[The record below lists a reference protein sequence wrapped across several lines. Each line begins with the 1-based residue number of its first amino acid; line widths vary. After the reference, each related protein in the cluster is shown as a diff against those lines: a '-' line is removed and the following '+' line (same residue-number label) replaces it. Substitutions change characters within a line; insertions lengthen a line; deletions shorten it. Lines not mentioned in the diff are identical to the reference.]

1 MKILIVDD
9 DFSSRVVLQEM
20 LSPYGE
26 CHMAVD
32 GQEAIESFMLAWH
45 DGPRYD
51 LICLDIMM
59 PGLDGQEVLK
69 GIRNMEASEGIMPGN
84 GVKIIMTSALSNKEN
99 VLTAFK
105 ELCDAYLVKPIVKA
119 KLLGYLRE
127 LNLL

>member
-9 DFSSRVVLQEM
+9 DLTSRVVLQEI
-20 LSPYGE
+20 LNPYGE
-26 CHMAVD
+26 CHMAMN

-45 DGPRYD
+45 EKPRYD

-59 PGLDGQEVLK
+59 PGLDGQAVLK
-69 GIRNMEASEGIMPGN
+69 GIRDMEASEGIMPGD

-105 ELCDAYLVKPIVKA
+105 EQCDAYLVKPIIKE
-119 KLLGYLRE
+119 KLLRHLRE
-127 LNLL
+127 FGLL